1 MMRSWCFSGC
11 PKVTQETRW
20 AAAGSARHPGQVR
33 QRLRAAALPEQQ
45 GQLWLSPQPHGT
57 GRLSQVGPALPG
69 GGARGEGRRGG
80 GEAPH
85 PPPGRQAQRSDSAVF
100 GHKGTDQTQPCT
112 VATLPP
118 TPLPTGTHR
127 QCCLICFIQNETKR
141 NKNHARSHIGWPG
154 TAPELG
160 ACHVQ
165 QRGLRLL
172 LLQFPC
178 QSEDTGKGQWGS
190 LAAWGAVWPGQ
201 RPGPLC
207 SQPRAKLTQGPDARA
222 SAGLGTAGAKET
234 CFHGGSGGLAGA
246 GQRSLRDL
254 PHCRR
259 RP

>member
-1 MMRSWCFSGC
+1 MGARRSRHQVGSSWHRETSWTSETAPQSGR
-11 PKVTQETRW
+11 PPGATGTAVAIAT
-20 AAAGSARHPGQVR
+20 AARH
-33 QRLRAAALPEQQ
+33 RAPE
-45 GQLWLSPQPHGT
+45 
-57 GRLSQVGPALPG
+57 PG
-69 GGARGEGRRGG
+69 GPCSPRGRSEGG
-80 GEAPH
+80 GEERRRRS
-85 PPPGRQAQRSDSAVF
+85 PPPPARTPGSAVF

-190 LAAWGAVWPGQ
+190 LAAWGAVCPGQ

-246 GQRSLRDL
+246 GQRGLRDL

>member
-1 MMRSWCFSGC
+1 MGSSWQRETSWTSETAPQSGR
-11 PKVTQETRW
+11 PPGATGTAVAIAT
-20 AAAGSARHPGQVR
+20 AARH
-33 QRLRAAALPEQQ
+33 RAPE
-45 GQLWLSPQPHGT
+45 
-57 GRLSQVGPALPG
+57 PG
-69 GGARGEGRRGG
+69 GPCSPRGRSEGG
-80 GEAPH
+80 GEERRRRS
-85 PPPGRQAQRSDSAVF
+85 PPPPARTPGSAVRLSGVRPQRHRSDTTLHCGDPASNTSS
-100 GHKGTDQTQPCT
+100 HRDTQT
-112 VATLPP
+112 VLSD
-118 TPLPTGTHR
+118 LFHS
-127 QCCLICFIQNETKR
+127 KR
-141 NKNHARSHIGWPG
+141 NKTKQNHARSHIGWPG

-246 GQRSLRDL
+246 GQRGLRDL